1 VKLARPEKTVIA
13 TVGDGSYMFGSPTS
27 AHFAARAHDLPF
39 LAIIFNNEQWEAVK
53 AASLSVHPQGWGAT
67 TGHFPLV
74 DLTPSPRFEEI
85 VRAFDGYGERVED
98 PAEFLPAVRRGL
110 KAVREGRQAVLNVI
124 ARRP

>member
-1 VKLARPEKTVIA
+1 
-13 TVGDGSYMFGSPTS
+13 M
-27 AHFAARAHDLPF
+27 ARAHGLPF

-53 AASLSVHPQGWGAT
+53 AASLSVHPQGWGAS

-110 KAVREGRQAVLNVI
+110 QAVKEGRQAVLNVI